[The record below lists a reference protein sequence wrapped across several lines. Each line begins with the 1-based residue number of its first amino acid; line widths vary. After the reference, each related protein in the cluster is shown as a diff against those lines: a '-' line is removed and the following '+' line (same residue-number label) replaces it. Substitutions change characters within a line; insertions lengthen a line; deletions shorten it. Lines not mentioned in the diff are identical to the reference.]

1 MRKKSEVPELNQA
14 KLGLVK
20 LRQSC
25 WLNFNIVVK
34 SVQLTNLFL
43 RTVSAA
49 EIWQTGCCGSKGDKL
64 QIDIS

>member
-1 MRKKSEVPELNQA
+1 MTVVRKKSEVPELNQA

-25 WLNFNIVVK
+25 GLNFDIVVK

-43 RTVSAA
+43 RTVSKI
-49 EIWQTGCCGSKGDKL
+49 EI
-64 QIDIS
+64 